1 MAARGSKKEAP
12 PALGMWERLVGQEQ
26 AVRTLRDGVASG
38 NSGHA
43 YLFVGP
49 EGVGRVLAA
58 FALAASLNCE
68 QGGCGECSTCARTLR
83 RTHPDVH
90 LVMPEGAQILV
101 DQVRDVRAAAFRSPM
116 EARTKVFIFED
127 AHRLNPAAANA
138 LLKVLEE
145 PPGDVLFVLMTSSPD
160 DLLPTIASRCRRVEF
175 YALGPAEIARVLM
188 EHHGTAP
195 EIAEWAARTGGDL
208 STALRFVKDADAPS
222 RRGGHLELPGR
233 LVRGGP
239 GEAVRAAAELAD
251 EAHAAVTSLGKKQK
265 EELTRSLEAFGEGRG
280 TGAIRKR
287 IEDRHKREARRIET
301 AVYDS
306 ALRDVASF
314 YRDVLL
320 SGAGAPREALINR
333 ELADKME
340 RAAAVADP
348 AWLVGA
354 IDRIE
359 QTRRALAR
367 NAAPALAMEALF
379 MELGTPRAR
388 SGAR

>member
-1 MAARGSKKEAP
+1 M
-12 PALGMWERLVGQEQ
+12 LGMWDRLIGQEQ
-26 AVRTLRDGVASG
+26 AVRTLRHGVTSG
-38 NSGHA
+38 TTGHA

-58 FALAASLNCE
+58 LALAASLNCE
-68 QGGCGECSTCARTLR
+68 KGGCGECSVCLRTLR
-83 RTHPDVH
+83 RAHPDVY
-90 LVMPEGAQILV
+90 LIMPEGAQILV

-145 PPGDVLFVLMTSSPD
+145 PPGDVLFVLMTSAPE

-175 YALGPAEIARVLM
+175 YALGPSEITRVLI
-188 EHHGTAP
+188 EHHSVGAQL
-195 EIAEWAARTGGDL
+195 AEWAARAGGDL
-208 STALRFVKDADAPS
+208 STALRLAKDPDAPA
-222 RRGGHLELPGR
+222 RHGAHVELPGR

-239 GEAVRAAAELAD
+239 AEAVRAAAELAD
-251 EAHAAVTSLGKKQK
+251 EARAAVATLAKKQK
-265 EELTRSLEAFGEGRG
+265 EELTRTLEAFGEGRG
-280 TGAIRKR
+280 SGAIRKR
-287 IEDRHKREARRIET
+287 VEDRHKREARRIET
-301 AVYDS
+301 SVYDS

-320 SGAGAPREALINR
+320 AGAGAPRETLTNVEMAER
-333 ELADKME
+333 TE

-348 AWLVGA
+348 AWLVTA
-354 IDRIE
+354 LERIE

-367 NAAPALAMEALF
+367 NVASALALEALF
-379 MELGTPRAR
+379 MELGTPKAR
-388 SGAR
+388 TGAR